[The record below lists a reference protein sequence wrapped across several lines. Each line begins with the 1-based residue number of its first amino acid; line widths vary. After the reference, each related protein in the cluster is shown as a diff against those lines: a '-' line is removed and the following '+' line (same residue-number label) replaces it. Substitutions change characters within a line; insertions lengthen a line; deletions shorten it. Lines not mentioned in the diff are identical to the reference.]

1 MNLVKNLLG
10 GIVIML
16 VATLI
21 GVAQNAAR
29 SKPMTLFPKL
39 PKTAENK
46 IPLSSGNDAVGGTEA
61 GESTTPVDMS
71 APTVTEAEIADGE
84 IVMERV
90 KTVLEAG

>member
-1 MNLVKNLLG
+1 MDLVKNLLG

-39 PKTAENK
+39 PKTAENRR
-46 IPLSSGNDAVGGTEA
+46 L
-61 GESTTPVDMS
+61 
-71 APTVTEAEIADGE
+71 APCG
-84 IVMERV
+84 
-90 KTVLEAG
+90 